1 MDKSQLKE
9 LLCRQIE
16 SRSADI
22 IASGEKLLRMP
33 ELSYKEVKSSA
44 FAAEFLASC
53 GLEVKRGIAVTGLRA
68 DLDTGRPG
76 PRVGVLGGA

>member
-33 ELSYKEVKSSA
+33 ELSYKEVKTSA
-44 FAAEFLASC
+44 FAAEFLLC
-53 GLEVKRGIAVTGLRA
+53 
-68 DLDTGRPG
+68 
-76 PRVGVLGGA
+76 